1 MSNIGRCILQA
12 IVLAYIIEGN
22 ALLHETKVL
31 KSTIATREFRLFAA
45 LAGPE

>member
-12 IVLAYIIEGN
+12 IVLAYIVVGN

-31 KSTIATREFRLFAA
+31 KSAVVRRELRLYAS
-45 LAGPE
+45 LAGA